1 VKILCLQHVPFEGPA
16 SIETWARRRGHEFAT
31 VALYA
36 DDPLPSVSH
45 IDWLVVMGGPMSV
58 HEEERHPWLAG
69 EKHFIEAA
77 IHDRKIVLGVCL
89 GAQLVASV
97 LGARVHANAEKEIGW
112 FPVARTEHAARTR
125 VGRVLPV
132 ESVAFH
138 WHGDTFELPQGAV
151 HVARSEGCEN
161 QAFVYQ
167 ERVVGLQ
174 FHLET
179 TPASARALIEHCGAE
194 IVPGR
199 YIQSSET
206 MTADA
211 RRFSEANAV
220 MERVLAALAAMEAAA
235 A

>member
-1 VKILCLQHVPFEGPA
+1 VRVLCLQHVSFEGPG
-16 SIETWARRRGHEFAT
+16 SIESWAAARGHELRT

-58 HEEERHPWLAG
+58 HEEERHPWLAA

-89 GAQLVASV
+89 GAQLIAVV
-97 LGARVHANAEKEIGW
+97 LGARVHPNADKEIGW
-112 FPVARTEHAARTR
+112 FPVARTEHAAHTR
-125 VGRVLPV
+125 VGRALPV

-138 WHGDTFELPQGAV
+138 WHGDTFELPHGAV
-151 HVARSEGCEN
+151 HVARSEGCEH
-161 QAFVYQ
+161 QAFVYE

-179 TPASARALIEHCGAE
+179 TPASARVLIEHCEAE

-199 YIQSSET
+199 YIQSAET

-211 RRFSEANAV
+211 SRFTEANAV
-220 MERVLAALAAMEAAA
+220 MERVLAAMEATAVSVV
-235 A
+235 